1 MNYQMRET
9 ANGTDIKGVQ
19 IMVDIKKKWEFHTQA
34 FKWLKISQSL
44 NLLCTFNFQLKV
56 LTT

>member
-19 IMVDIKKKWEFHTQA
+19 IMVDIKKKVGVPHPSF
-34 FKWLKISQSL
+34 
-44 NLLCTFNFQLKV
+44 
-56 LTT
+56 